1 MGVPK
6 NILGPQNPPK
16 NVFLGSKKWKK
27 LFFSRNL
34 TSVISLNIGGGSP
47 SGLGQLGIRLVIL
60 KSKSFLN
67 VAYRYFQCRMMLLMR
82 INKNFSS
89 KLIPRVSVFS
99 LVVLLKVE

>member
-1 MGVPK
+1 MMIHDDIAS
-6 NILGPQNPPK
+6 NQSM
-16 NVFLGSKKWKK
+16 FLQMMQSHHLQMKEVQQG
-27 LFFSRNL
+27 LA
-34 TSVISLNIGGGSP
+34 VINNKDRIYS
-47 SGLGQLGIRLVIL
+47 RLVIL

>member
-1 MGVPK
+1 MKTP
-6 NILGPQNPPK
+6 
-16 NVFLGSKKWKK
+16 
-27 LFFSRNL
+27 FS
-34 TSVISLNIGGGSP
+34 ICKCSLCIINWWSENFE
-47 SGLGQLGIRLVIL
+47 LHNRLVIL